1 MKKLLAGLI
10 AAIVS
15 VSVATAASVRTT
27 FEVIYSTGFFSSS
40 PNEETRR
47 SVLPTARS
55 EIWKA
60 YLSRLDT
67 STVRLIEQRR
77 DEIQRR
83 LDEIV
88 TNIEFIDER
97 IDKNARKMSF
107 TVRAVVNDNMVS
119 TLLSAGG
126 ARSGQGSP
134 FGFLI
139 LPRIQAQARS
149 FDATVTRQASATSGR
164 VNEQV
169 DSDEVKEAAGGT
181 SERSIQGSQ
190 VILSAQTKTSGSVTR
205 RAQKSIWSLGDAKD
219 VDAGIVKYLSEAGY
233 EPSTFAD
240 LNNEC
245 GTVKTA
251 EVRADMIAAE
261 SGELSDD
268 VRREVIAAMRKCE
281 QKFFAIGTLDIDSIE
296 QDRNSG
302 GVRVRASVNIKV
314 HDMSRRGAPAVA
326 SVGPVAYYGVGPQE
340 DGARSD
346 ALKRAAT
353 EASQQIVNQLRAKNL
368 N

>member
-1 MKKLLAGLI
+1 MKTFLIGFISAALLISSAM
-10 AAIVS
+10 
-15 VSVATAASVRTT
+15 AASVRTT
-27 FEVIYSTGFFSSS
+27 FEITWSSSFFSNS

-60 YLSRLDT
+60 YIGRLDS
-67 STVRLIEQRR
+67 STVRMIEQRR

-97 IDKNARKMSF
+97 VDRNAKKLSF
-107 TVRAVVNDNMVS
+107 TVRAVVNDNMVNA
-119 TLLSAGG
+119 LLSAGG

-139 LPRIQAQARS
+139 LPRIQAQAKS
-149 FDATVTRQASATSGR
+149 FDATVAKSASAASSR
-164 VNEQV
+164 VDEKV
-169 DSDEVKEAAGGT
+169 DSDEVKEKEGGT
-181 SERSIQGSQ
+181 SESSVQGNQTS
-190 VILSAQTKTSGSVTR
+190 LSAQTKTSGSVTR
-205 RAQKSIWSLGDAKD
+205 RAQKSTWALGDAKD
-219 VDAGIVKYLSEAGY
+219 VDAGIVKHLSEAGY

-251 EVRADMIAAE
+251 EVRADMISAE

-268 VRREVIAAMRKCE
+268 IRREVMAAMRKCE

-353 EASQQIVNQLRAKNL
+353 EASQQIVNQMRAKNL
-368 N
+368 H